1 MTFLSIDLSNDFIL
15 LQDRLR
21 PDVYIEVGAFDAEF
35 SRTIKSK
42 YPDAEVWAFEASPF
56 VYQKNSPMDGINY
69 INKAVSDK
77 NDIIDFQLQADLH
90 PIVGNNSILKRKENK
105 EYFYIPVESVT
116 LNDIFKD
123 KKNICLWIDCEGANK
138 EVLTGASKIL
148 DKVSSIF
155 IEVEE
160 IEYWENQWL
169 DKDVES
175 YLNNFGFKIV
185 KRDSQYENQYN
196 CIFLKEEYIK

>member
-1 MTFLSIDLSNDFIL
+1 MTLLSIDLSNDFIL